1 MRQIRSADPWSTFLT
16 TQGRGAG
23 VTAPRSVPPPAE
35 PARTG
40 QGHGDDVGAADARGR
55 VLERLRAARGPLT
68 LEQIHHATR
77 LGLLEVADAVE
88 RLRDQ
93 GLVAV
98 EHEIDEVVRLTGDP
112 APGTDGPAA
121 GTGGPGPGAGGARGA
136 GSAGGPAA

>member
-1 MRQIRSADPWSTFLT
+1 M
-16 TQGRGAG
+16 
-23 VTAPRSVPPPAE
+23 
-35 PARTG
+35 
-40 QGHGDDVGAADARGR
+40 GAADARGR